1 MRRKEKGRRGRGELS
16 LMILK
21 VVAESGESTIYGL
34 SKQLS
39 KVSGKRENPGKIQG
53 SVETLLRRGMLS
65 AEKHEHHYRILKVL
79 RLTPYGFVG
88 LMYGYILPRR
98 NYRFLARTIKQSS
111 HLFPTLSKYSKVLLD
126 KGVLKEFVEQFYKER
141 ELREGFLWLMYQ
153 ARDFER
159 YFAYV
164 MLLYSEKFRKMVKD
178 VPELRRLALRW
189 LKDAMIEDLNHALDK
204 WGLYTLLDPS
214 VGEGVKK
221 SVLELNEFGLR
232 FKLKLGKL
240 EIYLDPTKTYELLEG
255 LRKSSG

>member
-1 MRRKEKGRRGRGELS
+1 
-16 LMILK
+16 MILK
-21 VVAESGESTIYGL
+21 SVAESGESTIYGL

-53 SVETLLRRGMLS
+53 SVETLLRRGMLT
-65 AEKHEHHYRILKVL
+65 AEKRYSSELSFRSLKVL
-79 RLTPYGFVG
+79 RLTPYGFLG

-98 NYRFLARTIKQSS
+98 SYRFLARTIKQSS

-178 VPELRRLALRW
+178 TPELRRLALRW

-255 LRKSSG
+255 LRKGSG